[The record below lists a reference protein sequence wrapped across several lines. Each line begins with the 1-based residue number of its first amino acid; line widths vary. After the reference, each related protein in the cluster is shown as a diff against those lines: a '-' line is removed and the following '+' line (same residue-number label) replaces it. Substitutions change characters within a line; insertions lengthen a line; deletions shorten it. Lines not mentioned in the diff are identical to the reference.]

1 MIVCC
6 LRENV
11 FYVYFPNVLLDLE
24 IVIKTRDKM
33 GKEQIF
39 LQGEVIVQNDKY
51 VLQERFTIEVISMLY
66 LHGYLATAATE
77 CVARSDWCKEEYHHC
92 EYGIHRCCD
101 V

>member
-1 MIVCC
+1 
-6 LRENV
+6 
-11 FYVYFPNVLLDLE
+11 
-24 IVIKTRDKM
+24 M

-66 LHGYLATAATE
+66 LHGYLATAETE

-92 EYGIHRCCD
+92 EYGIYRCCD
-101 V
+101 VQSGDCFKA

>member
-1 MIVCC
+1 
-6 LRENV
+6 
-11 FYVYFPNVLLDLE
+11 
-24 IVIKTRDKM
+24 M

-101 V
+101 VQSSDCFKA